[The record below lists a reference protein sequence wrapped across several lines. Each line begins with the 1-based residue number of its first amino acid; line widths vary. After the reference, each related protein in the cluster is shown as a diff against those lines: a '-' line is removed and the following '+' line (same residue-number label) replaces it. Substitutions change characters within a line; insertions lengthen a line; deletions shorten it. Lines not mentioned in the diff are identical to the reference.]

1 MPCRL
6 AMLGGALQP
15 LPGCPLLRYA
25 SYRRLNQPAR
35 RDRSVLRTRRPRASP
50 LSRPRWLSRS
60 QWACGQRE
68 PPSVRVI
75 ACWSRSRSGRP
86 VRRSGS
92 PVLRRRTRNH
102 HRRQRLPP
110 RQGTGTRPRHQPGRR
125 TAHRRVRRPSRVLG
139 AQPALTSGI
148 RAMAPAGRVALVGM
162 GADSVSID
170 VPIIQGREL
179 TISGVFRYANT
190 YPLAPLIASGAVNVT
205 EVISHRFPLAETEQ
219 ALTDRQAGSPRPES
233 RRAAPDLKSI
243 GRGLPGGKRT
253 RRAGDSSGVAA
264 GAATPEVC
272 VSGCATSR
280 HPPSGRRRCDAGK
293 PARQEGA
300 AR

>member
-1 MPCRL
+1 MSAPMSIGIESVSWSRWSQ
-6 AMLGGALQP
+6 GAL
-15 LPGCPLLRYA
+15 PLLQQCLAGRYNLCPDVRFFA
-25 SYRRLNQPAR
+25 TPPIDGSNQPAR

-68 PPSVRVI
+68 KPPSVRVI

-170 VPIIQGREL
+170 VPIIQGREADDQRRL
-179 TISGVFRYANT
+179 
-190 YPLAPLIASGAVNVT
+190 PLREHLSAGT
-205 EVISHRFPLAETEQ
+205 T
-219 ALTDRQAGSPRPES
+219 TDR
-233 RRAAPDLKSI
+233 L
-243 GRGLPGGKRT
+243 
-253 RRAGDSSGVAA
+253 
-264 GAATPEVC
+264 
-272 VSGCATSR
+272 
-280 HPPSGRRRCDAGK
+280 RRRE
-293 PARQEGA
+293 RH
-300 AR
+300 